1 MSNPK
6 PRLVKDYE
14 QLSDSIQEKIK
25 LAYPWGFTK
34 HLVSFVN
41 KEGKRVSA
49 LPFETD
55 EAYYLVR
62 MTQQEAREIIEND
75 DDFDDDGFLR
85 EEIREEYEEKHPD
98 MDM

>member
-14 QLSDSIQEKIK
+14 QLSDSIQEQIK
-25 LAYPWGFTK
+25 LTYPWGFTK

-75 DDFDDDGFLR
+75 DDFDDDGLLR
-85 EEIREEYEEKHPD
+85 EEIREEYEEKYPD
-98 MDM
+98 MD